1 MDMDFSP
8 EDLAFQK
15 EVRAFLDDKLNAR
28 LREGAANTPSVFT
41 EPDIT
46 REWQAILAEKGWL
59 ATSWPVEDGGPGWTP
74 TQKYIFE
81 KECAIA
87 GAPSLPILGLRLV
100 GPVIC
105 HFGTPEQKARFLPRI
120 ISGED
125 YWCQGYS
132 EPGAGSDLAAVKTRA
147 ERVGDKYV
155 VNGSKIW
162 TSGGHV
168 SKFGILIARTD
179 PDQPKHKGISYF
191 ICPTDLPGLTMTP
204 IIDATTAHSFNQVF
218 FDNVRIPVENLVGTE
233 GDGWRLARVT
243 LANERVS
250 LSSAGSL
257 WGEGP
262 SADDLLELIRRGG
275 GETDPVVRQRLS
287 TLYSE
292 SEVLRLNRLRT
303 LTARI
308 AGKEPG
314 PEASI
319 QKAMA
324 DEHGQH
330 VMEMAKEVV
339 GASGMLV
346 GSGPAGQLASSK
358 TEGTTENRLG
368 NQQFPEVSS
377 IWHYGFIF
385 SPALTLGGGTFAVQ
399 RNIIAE
405 RVLGLPREID
415 EQRGMSWA
423 EARRN

>member
-1 MDMDFSP
+1 MDMDFAP

-162 TSGGHV
+162 TTHAHHANWIFALV
-168 SKFGILIARTD
+168 RTD
-179 PDQPKHKGISYF
+179 PSVQKQRGISF
-191 ICPTDLPGLTMTP
+191 LLIPMEQPGVSVSPIVTMAN
-204 IIDATTAHSFNQVF
+204 DHEVNATF
-218 FDNVRIPVENLVGTE
+218 FDNAETPAENLIGEEGQGWTIAKFLLENERGGSCAAPALLAKLDRIERWAREEASGTN
-233 GDGWRLARVT
+233 GAMIHDPNISQRLAR
-243 LANERVS
+243 
-250 LSSAGSL
+250 
-257 WGEGP
+257 
-262 SADDLLELIRRGG
+262 
-275 GETDPVVRQRLS
+275 
-287 TLYSE
+287 
-292 SEVLRLNRLRT
+292 LRLEAQAFEVTELRILAELAKGRPAGPQT
-303 LTARI
+303 SLVKLTSSNLRQAIDELAVDLFGYDGLQLPVTRPLYGNE
-308 AGKEPG
+308 A
-314 PEASI
+314 PEY
-319 QKAMA
+319 
-324 DEHGQH
+324 
-330 VMEMAKEVV
+330 
-339 GASGMLV
+339 V
-346 GSGPAGQLASSK
+346 GSRAAQLSMPAYLNGRAYTIFGGSDEVQK
-358 TEGTTENRLG
+358 T
-368 NQQFPEVSS
+368 
-377 IWHYGFIF
+377 
-385 SPALTLGGGTFAVQ
+385 
-399 RNIIAE
+399 IIAKQ
-405 RVLGLPREID
+405 VLGL
-415 EQRGMSWA
+415 
-423 EARRN
+423 

>member
-162 TSGGHV
+162 TTHAHHANWIFALV
-168 SKFGILIARTD
+168 RTD
-179 PDQPKHKGISYF
+179 PTVQKQRGISF
-191 ICPTDLPGLTMTP
+191 LLIPMEQPGVSVSPIVTMAN
-204 IIDATTAHSFNQVF
+204 DHEVNATF
-218 FDNVRIPVENLVGTE
+218 FDNAETPADNLIGEEGQGWTIAKFLLENERGGSCAAPALLAKLDRIERWAREEASGTN
-233 GDGWRLARVT
+233 GSMIHDPNISQRLAR
-243 LANERVS
+243 
-250 LSSAGSL
+250 
-257 WGEGP
+257 
-262 SADDLLELIRRGG
+262 
-275 GETDPVVRQRLS
+275 
-287 TLYSE
+287 
-292 SEVLRLNRLRT
+292 LRLEAQAFEVTELRILAELAKGRPAGPQT
-303 LTARI
+303 SLVKLTSSNLRQAIDELAVDLFGYDGLQLPVTRPLYGNE
-308 AGKEPG
+308 A
-314 PEASI
+314 PEY
-319 QKAMA
+319 
-324 DEHGQH
+324 
-330 VMEMAKEVV
+330 
-339 GASGMLV
+339 V
-346 GSGPAGQLASSK
+346 GSRAAQLSMPAYLNGRAYTIFGGSDEVQK
-358 TEGTTENRLG
+358 T
-368 NQQFPEVSS
+368 
-377 IWHYGFIF
+377 
-385 SPALTLGGGTFAVQ
+385 
-399 RNIIAE
+399 IIAKQ
-405 RVLGLPREID
+405 VLGL
-415 EQRGMSWA
+415 
-423 EARRN
+423 